1 MMTNRLHSIDAARAL
16 FLLLGIPFHFTTI
29 SIWTVKVHAHEILMS
44 PAISIFVALSHSFRM
59 FAFFILS
66 GYFSALIIQKR
77 GKRAWFS
84 DRIERLGVPF
94 VASLFTIG
102 VAINVLQR
110 YIVSGQL
117 VMPSWNSVSIG
128 YLWFLIVLL
137 MYVAALYLLIG
148 KISVPD
154 TVVTRALSL
163 MGWPGILLI
172 SLLAFWGLGR
182 SALDIIMERGA
193 IPFAGIWS
201 HFILHAPAFAIGAAA
216 QLSSVKERLFMIARA
231 RFFVIAAI
239 VAVAVVY
246 LEAMAR
252 PSLGL
257 SVDKSLIEK
266 VITNA
271 IELPAALLFSLCV
284 FRLLESLVTK
294 EKPWITFFV
303 QGAMSIYL
311 FHMLWVVVVIYALA
325 SVELYPEVRWVLG
338 SILAL
343 GLSSI
348 SYMIVRNHP
357 WLSAAYCGTR
367 LPRSLKRPAKV

>member
-1 MMTNRLHSIDAARAL
+1 MTNRLHSIDAARAL

-29 SIWTVKVHAHEILMS
+29 SIWTMKVHAQEILMS
-44 PAISIFVALSHSFRM
+44 PTIAIFIALSHSFRM

-66 GYFSALIIQKR
+66 GYFSALIIRKR
-77 GKRAWFS
+77 GKAAWFS
-84 DRIERLGVPF
+84 DRVERLGVPF
-94 VASLFTIG
+94 VASIFTIG

-110 YIVSGQL
+110 YTMSGQFG
-117 VMPSWNSVSIG
+117 MPSWNSISIG

-137 MYVAALYLLIG
+137 MYVVTLYLLID
-148 KISVPD
+148 KIRISD
-154 TVVTRALSL
+154 TFVIRALSL
-163 MGWPGILLI
+163 MGMPGILLI
-172 SLLAFWGLGR
+172 GVLALWGLGR
-182 SALDIIMERGA
+182 SAFDIVMERGE
-193 IPFAGIWS
+193 IPLAGIWS

-216 QLSSVKERLFMIARA
+216 QLSSLKERLFTIART

-257 SVDKSLIEK
+257 GVEKSLIEK
-266 VITNA
+266 VATNVL
-271 IELPAALLFSLCV
+271 ELPAALLFSLCV
-284 FRLLESLVTK
+284 FRLLESLVTR

-325 SVELYPEVRWVLG
+325 SFELYPEVRWVLG
-338 SILAL
+338 SVLAL

-367 LPRSLKRPAKV
+367 LPRSLKRPAEV